1 VLKVVESVD
10 CLFDSVIV
18 KAAGADADAD
28 ADELIENLRFLRDSA
43 SYTCVLS

>member
-1 VLKVVESVD
+1 MLKVVESVD

-28 ADELIENLRFLRDSA
+28 ELIENLRFLRDSA